1 MKYGKPETLPEA
13 IRLIHFA
20 WTCPLGIDFER
31 GCEQVLREMRAD
43 RGWPLLPRLTPSMR
57 TNRPLRI

>member
-1 MKYGKPETLPEA
+1 MKYAKPETLREA

-31 GCEQVLREMRAD
+31 GCDQVLREMRAD
-43 RGWPLLPRLTPSMR
+43 RGWPYAKAYTPRSD
-57 TNRPLRI
+57 